1 MQREYNA
8 RVMVTGM
15 SEEGDQPRPSLRE
28 SEVSPPRKTLAEIL
42 EALPTAPGVYIMKDA
57 RGKQIYI
64 GKAAVLRNR
73 VRQYFQPAS
82 GDSRDFVPLLEGIVA
97 DIETVVTSNEKEAL
111 LLENTLIK
119 RHQPRFN
126 VKLTDDKNF
135 LVLRLDPD
143 GEWPRLEVTRRLGDD
158 GAYYFGPYHSATS
171 CREALRVV
179 NRHFQLRTCTD
190 HVLHN
195 RKRPCLQYQIKRC
208 PAPCVLPVSREAYG
222 DQVRDV
228 RLFLDGKNDEL
239 LDRLRARMK
248 DAAART
254 EFEVAAEIR
263 DQIRALEVSLEEQ
276 RVVSSDFLDQ
286 DVVGFHREGIALEIV
301 VMSIRNGQLNGSRA
315 YLVHRAGV
323 PRRRADLVVHR
334 SLLRPR
340 GAAARRGAAADR
352 DRRRR
357 AQGRVAQREAG
368 GAAGTTQEG
377 RGPDAA
383 AGRPAPADRSGH
395 QERGGQLRHPPQR
408 PGRRRAGA
416 RQAAAA
422 PQADEAAA
430 RDRVLRRLPP
440 AGVRHRRLDGRL
452 RRRPPREEPLPHLQ
466 GAGPGRRWPQPPQRR
481 LRLDVRGALAAVP
494 ARAREDGEDAGTWK
508 LPDLIVV
515 DGGKGQLAM
524 ALAAARDVGI
534 DVRAGVGL
542 PIVALAKERDVA
554 LAEGLAEGV
563 VADAPEASATPAVA
577 APRPP
582 PRRGRARAGRR
593 GRGCRRPRVDLP
605 RGRSADGRSEGA
617 GRAQEGRAR
626 HGSTTKPD
634 RVFLP
639 HAKDAIPIRT
649 NSAEMFVLQQLR
661 DEAHRFAISFHR
673 NSRRRLTL
681 RSALSDIPGIGPG
694 RQRQLLRHFGSVK
707 RVREATVDEL
717 AAAPGI
723 SPALAEAIHAY
734 WAKQPLEAPAVDA
747 HASSEEL
754 AIDDAFSSGGGAV
767 VEMTTEAKDRA
778 P

>member
-1 MQREYNA
+1 M
-8 RVMVTGM
+8 
-15 SEEGDQPRPSLRE
+15 
-28 SEVSPPRKTLAEIL
+28 
-42 EALPTAPGVYIMKDA
+42 
-57 RGKQIYI
+57 
-64 GKAAVLRNR
+64 
-73 VRQYFQPAS
+73 
-82 GDSRDFVPLLEGIVA
+82 PLLEGIVA

-158 GAYYFGPYHSATS
+158 GAFYFGPYHSATS

-239 LDRLRARMK
+239 LDRLRSRMK

-263 DQIRALEVSLEEQ
+263 DQLRALEVSLEKQ

-301 VMSIRNGQLNGSRA
+301 VMSIRNGQLNGNRA
-315 YLVHRAGV
+315 YSFTGQEFPDAELISSFIGLYYDLGAPPPDEVLLPIEIEDAALKAEWLSEKRAALPGRHKKV
-323 PRRRADLVVHR
+323 EVQTPQRGDRKRLIDLANKNAAASFATRRNARADVELALGKLQRRLKLTKLPRVIECYDVSHLQGFATVASMVVFVDG
-334 SLLRPR
+334 RPEKSR
-340 GAAARRGAAADR
+340 YRTYKV
-352 DRRRR
+352 R
-357 AQGRVAQREAG
+357 AP
-368 GAAGTTQEG
+368 GAAG
-377 RGPDAA
+377 
-383 AGRPAPADRSGH
+383 RS
-395 QERGGQLRHPPQR
+395 RHNDDFASMYEVLS
-408 PGRRRAGA
+408 RRFR
-416 RQAAAA
+416 
-422 PQADEAAA
+422 
-430 RDRVLRRLPP
+430 
-440 AGVRHRRLDGRL
+440 
-452 RRRPPREEPLPHLQ
+452 
-466 GAGPGRRWPQPPQRR
+466 
-481 LRLDVRGALAAVP
+481 
-494 ARAREDGEDAGTWK
+494 RAREGGEDAGSWK

-554 LAEGLAEGV
+554 LAEGLTEGANADASAAGPEAAAAPE
-563 VADAPEASATPAVA
+563 VAAAPEAAAGPAVA
-577 APRPP
+577 AAPEAAAGPEVVAEAVADVASDATSPEAPATKADVKAPVPP
-582 PRRGRARAGRR
+582 KKPGH
-593 GRGCRRPRVDLP
+593 D
-605 RGRSADGRSEGA
+605 S
-617 GRAQEGRAR
+617 
-626 HGSTTKPD
+626 GSTTKPD

-639 HAKDAIPIRT
+639 HAKDAIPIRN

-707 RVREATVDEL
+707 RVREATVAEL

-723 SPALAEAIHAY
+723 SPALAEVIHAY
-734 WAKQPLEAPAVDA
+734 WAKQPLEPPAVDA

-767 VEMTTEAKDRA
+767 VEMTTEGKDPAVREF
-778 P
+778 PEDT